1 MIYGEGNLIGYPT
14 KVRIAPDV
22 VPGGDA
28 ALDIYD
34 HSTGDVIYVMAA
46 VYSDFQSKDD
56 PNPKTNSYTG
66 NFLARAH
73 LIAN

>member
-46 VYSDFQSKDD
+46 VYYARH
-56 PNPKTNSYTG
+56 PKRLRSYRC
-66 NFLARAH
+66 RAS
-73 LIAN
+73 LCCVT